1 MIVVCIDDSNRP
13 EDIPLSSWVVR
24 GKEYT
29 IVNSFVGFGGAEIVE
44 IAEIDLKKI
53 TNGIYGGFRASRFS
67 APQTNLIKKSVAKEI
82 HSV

>member
-1 MIVVCIDDSNRP
+1 MRALCIDDSNRP

-24 GKEYT
+24 GEEYT
-29 IVNSFVGFGGAEIVE
+29 IVNSFIGFGGVEIVE

-67 APQTNLIKKSVAKEI
+67 APQTNIIKKSVVKEI
-82 HSV
+82 HKV